1 MNRDESD
8 SDNEIG
14 ECPMNEKDQN
24 LNALMDLDLLKL
36 VVRIGEVS
44 KITGIPTRKIRYLGR
59 KRGHSI

>member
-1 MNRDESD
+1 
-8 SDNEIG
+8 
-14 ECPMNEKDQN
+14 MNEKDQN